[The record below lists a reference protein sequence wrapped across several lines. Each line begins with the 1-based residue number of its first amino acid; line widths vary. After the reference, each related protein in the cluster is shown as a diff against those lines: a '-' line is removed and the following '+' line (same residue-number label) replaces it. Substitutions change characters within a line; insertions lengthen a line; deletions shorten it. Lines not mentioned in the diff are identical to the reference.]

1 MYRTLILTLALALS
15 APAFAQSHADAMA
28 RLAPFAGSYTLDGTA
43 EIEEGSFDG
52 SLTIS
57 PILGGHFQQW
67 DWEMD
72 MEGPGVEEKVYL
84 RFVVAYDAGNN
95 AYVIHRFDSRDVDS
109 PTRASGDGIPP
120 ALGGLGFDGDALVMS
135 WPMTNPD
142 DASKSGRFRNIVR
155 LTPQGLDV
163 ETEVKPDGGGA
174 TVAIATTRA
183 ARR

>member
-28 RLAPFAGSYTLDGTA
+28 RLAPFAGTYSLDGTA
-43 EIEEGSFDG
+43 QIQEGAFGGALSI
-52 SLTIS
+52 T

-84 RFVVAYDAGNN
+84 RFVVGYDAANN
-95 AYVIHRFDSRDVDS
+95 AYVIHRFDSRDVGS
-109 PTRASGDGIPP
+109 PTEASGGGVP
-120 ALGGLGFDGDALVMS
+120 ALGDLDFDGAALVMS
-135 WPMTNPD
+135 WPVTNPD
-142 DASKSGRFRNIVR
+142 DASKTGRFRNTVR
-155 LTPQGLDV
+155 LTPQGLNV
-163 ETEVKPDGGGA
+163 ETDVKPDGGGA